1 MVTKACTRCH
11 RIMED
16 EKCAIC
22 NLATSKN
29 WSGFLIVV
37 DPENSGIAKELQIQ
51 LPGKY
56 ALRVR

>member
-16 EKCAIC
+16 DRCAIC
-22 NLATSKN
+22 NIATSKN

-37 DPENSGIAKELQIQ
+37 DPEHSAIAKELNIT
-51 LPGKY
+51 LPGEY

>member
-11 RIMED
+11 RLMD
-16 EKCAIC
+16 NDRCAIC
-22 NLATSKN
+22 NIPSSKN

-37 DPENSGIAKELQIQ
+37 NPEKSGIAKELKIS
-51 LPGKY
+51 LPGEY

>member
-1 MVTKACTRCH
+1 MVTKACTKCH
-11 RIMED
+11 RIMEE

-22 NLATSKN
+22 NITTSKN

-37 DPENSGIAKELQIQ
+37 DPEKSEIAHELKIT
-51 LPGKY
+51 LPGEY

>member
-22 NLATSKN
+22 NLATSRN

-37 DPENSGIAKELQIQ
+37 DPENSEIAKELQIQ
-51 LPGKY
+51 LPGEY

>member
-11 RIMED
+11 RIIEGD
-16 EKCAIC
+16 LCAIC
-22 NLATSKN
+22 NLAASKN

-37 DPENSGIAKELQIQ
+37 DPENSSIAHELNLE
-51 LPGKY
+51 LPGEY

>member
-11 RIMED
+11 RLME
-16 EKCAIC
+16 EERCAVC
-22 NLATSKN
+22 NVASSKN

-37 DPENSGIAKELQIQ
+37 DPENSQIAEELNIS
-51 LPGKY
+51 LPGEY

>member
-16 EKCAIC
+16 ERCAIC
-22 NLATSKN
+22 NIATSKN

-37 DPENSGIAKELQIQ
+37 DPEKSEIAQELKIT
-51 LPGKY
+51 LPGEY

>member
-1 MVTKACTRCH
+1 MVNKACTRCH

-16 EKCAIC
+16 EKCKIC

-37 DPENSGIAKELQIQ
+37 DPENSEIAKELQIL
-51 LPGKY
+51 LPGEY

>member
-16 EKCAIC
+16 ERCAIC

-37 DPENSGIAKELQIQ
+37 DPENSEIAKELQIQ
-51 LPGKY
+51 LPGEY

>member
-37 DPENSGIAKELQIQ
+37 DPENSEIAKELQIQ
-51 LPGKY
+51 LPGEY

>member
-1 MVTKACTRCH
+1 MAIKACTRCH

-16 EKCAIC
+16 ERCVIC
-22 NLATSKN
+22 NVATSKN

-37 DPENSGIAKELQIQ
+37 DPEKSEIAKELKIT
-51 LPGKY
+51 LPGEY

>member
-37 DPENSGIAKELQIQ
+37 DPENSEIAKELQIQ
-51 LPGKY
+51 LSGEY

>member
-1 MVTKACTRCH
+1 MDEDRC
-11 RIMED
+11 
-16 EKCAIC
+16 AVC

-37 DPENSGIAKELQIQ
+37 DPEESIIAQELNIN
-51 LPGKY
+51 LPGEY

>member
-16 EKCAIC
+16 DRCSIC
-22 NLATSKN
+22 NVSTSKN

-37 DPENSGIAKELQIQ
+37 DPENSDIAKELNIT
-51 LPGKY
+51 LPGEY

>member
-16 EKCAIC
+16 ERCAIC
-22 NLATSKN
+22 NVSTSKN

-37 DPENSGIAKELQIQ
+37 DPENSDIAKELNIT
-51 LPGKY
+51 LPGEY

>member
-11 RIMED
+11 RVMED
-16 EKCAIC
+16 DRCAIC
-22 NLATSKN
+22 NVATSKN

-37 DPENSGIAKELQIQ
+37 DPERSAIAKELNIT
-51 LPGKY
+51 LPGEY

>member
-1 MVTKACTRCH
+1 MVIKACTRCH

-16 EKCAIC
+16 ERCVIC
-22 NLATSKN
+22 NVATSKN

-37 DPENSGIAKELQIQ
+37 DPEKSNIAQELKIT
-51 LPGKY
+51 LPGEY

>member
-11 RIMED
+11 RIMEA
-16 EKCAIC
+16 ERCSIC
-22 NLATSKN
+22 NIATSKN

-37 DPENSGIAKELQIQ
+37 DPEKSEIAKELKIT
-51 LPGKY
+51 LPGEY

>member
-1 MVTKACTRCH
+1 
-11 RIMED
+11 MEE

-37 DPENSGIAKELQIQ
+37 DPENSEIAKELQIH
-51 LPGKY
+51 LTGEY